1 VINPITSRTVFTTV
15 TRTKSSTSLTTVTTD
30 TVSTE
35 VKSKLNL
42 CFHRDIP
49 LKFALSQNFI
59 AALTRMITAA
69 APIVTQ
75 TVVELYENM
84 YQCPPDYTMT
94 LLCPEWTGN
103 AIDSSD
109 PSYDS
114 NFLDCSVFARD
125 AYGGS

>member
-1 VINPITSRTVFTTV
+1 V

-42 CFHRDIP
+42 CFQFHRAIP
-49 LKFALSQNFI
+49 LKFALSQNFL

-84 YQCPPDYTMT
+84 YQCPPDYTIT
-94 LLCPEWTGN
+94 LLCPEWTGD

-114 NFLDCSVFARD
+114 NFLDCSVFAHD